1 MTITKLR
8 KVIEIMRQTYNFDD
22 DDATISVDD
31 MGMETTV
38 KICAGN
44 RESKTYIILEK
55 HVKAGEE
62 IE

>member
-1 MTITKLR
+1 MTITTLR

-31 MGMETTV
+31 MGREATV

-44 RESKTYIILEK
+44 RESNLYYS
-55 HVKAGEE
+55 
-62 IE
+62 